1 VVFWTD
7 SSRVGDLCYL
17 LVGRISYQD
26 DHSDATDHAA
36 LRSRRPSHR
45 PAAGRALRLSDHTAA
60 LHRPTNCTR
69 PVCRRHS
76 AGSRQPKRIQASLS
90 SCWLTAN
97 VTQDSKA
104 QPASPAFGAARL
116 GPEAFFTRVASQQA
130 GPDLRPDRIRDRHS
144 LSCTQ
149 PQLGVAAFSCGGLV
163 PSRRGRRFF
172 QGEINGNSD
181 HQITVRRANALRVR
195 G

>member
-76 AGSRQPKRIQASLS
+76 AGSRQPKRGTASLPS
-90 SCWLTAN
+90 GRLTAN
-97 VTQDSKA
+97 AVQDSKA
-104 QPASPAFGAARL
+104 HL
-116 GPEAFFTRVASQQA
+116 
-130 GPDLRPDRIRDRHS
+130 DCW
-144 LSCTQ
+144 LS
-149 PQLGVAAFSCGGLV
+149 
-163 PSRRGRRFF
+163 GRRALAPKPFSPEWRASRLDPTSTTTAYVVATLF
-172 QGEINGNSD
+172 RHQRRTSD
-181 HQITVRRANALRVR
+181 GTAHHVNVVRSCHHPLASSDNRTPRRRRELQRR
-195 G
+195 MH